1 MHVAEGQFRRIEGWK
16 RRSSGSRSRRSLWT
30 ARSCRCI
37 PMGRRRNRPSQRQD
51 HERERSEPIAL
62 PCCPT
67 RARLT
72 GPPTTG
78 PPSCRDPHGTQ
89 STLAREQQGAGVVWM
104 GRRHKIDPNAAHG
117 TPEGRLCGFMA
128 PDRPNHR
135 RTAEPGSF
143 LGHVAGRRLPPVPRP
158 VAAGTKHALDRFRAT
173 RFFPLL
179 SRAGVS
185 NRVRWNVS
193 WCFPERD
200 PLG

>member
-1 MHVAEGQFRRIEGWK
+1 MEEEIIRIEVEALAFD
-16 RRSSGSRSRRSLWT
+16 RT
-30 ARSCRCI
+30 IVQCI

-104 GRRHKIDPNAAHG
+104 
-117 TPEGRLCGFMA
+117 
-128 PDRPNHR
+128 
-135 RTAEPGSF
+135 
-143 LGHVAGRRLPPVPRP
+143 
-158 VAAGTKHALDRFRAT
+158 
-173 RFFPLL
+173 
-179 SRAGVS
+179 
-185 NRVRWNVS
+185 
-193 WCFPERD
+193 
-200 PLG
+200 